1 MDPACNSV
9 WSTTTIALTALT
21 TTLTAAKL
29 SYLFALASRLARKLT
44 ASPATLD
51 EFQVFMEKWNAKMN
65 PSGLA
70 AKKDLANKY
79 TWCNRDNKW
88 KLPLREQLHVARLRQ
103 PGLQI
108 NIGISHY
115 RNVTAQGSN
124 QSFMRTYTY
133 DVTSTLPSLILN
145 SQPVHRW
152 SWGSPHNDGVHDIPY
167 I

>member
-1 MDPACNSV
+1 MA
-9 WSTTTIALTALT
+9 
-21 TTLTAAKL
+21 
-29 SYLFALASRLARKLT
+29 LFALASRLARKV
-44 ASPATLD
+44 AAFPATLD
-51 EFQVFMEKWNAKMN
+51 LFQEAMDQRNVKLN
-65 PSGLA
+65 PNGLA

-88 KLPLREQLHVARLRQ
+88 KLLLPEQLHVARLRQ

-145 SQPVHRW
+145 SQPGHRW
-152 SWGSPHNDGVHDIPY
+152 S
-167 I
+167 